1 MTGFWLV
8 LGRLALAALLGG
20 LVGIERESLNRPAG
34 FRTHILVCVGAAL
47 VMMVSLDVFNMFRQV
62 SDADPGRIAA
72 QVVTGV
78 GFLGAGTILREGATV
93 RGLTTAAS
101 LWVIAAG
108 GLAVGAGLYPA
119 ALATAAISLITLVLL
134 ARLEPLLM
142 RTRYDTLRV
151 VIADRPGQIGKVG
164 TVLGGMEVNI
174 KDIRVR
180 EYADDRLELTLFVRL
195 PMGLAKG
202 ELLDRLRGIEGVSE
216 VAGAL

>member
-1 MTGFWLV
+1 LV

-101 LWVIAAG
+101 LWVIAAV